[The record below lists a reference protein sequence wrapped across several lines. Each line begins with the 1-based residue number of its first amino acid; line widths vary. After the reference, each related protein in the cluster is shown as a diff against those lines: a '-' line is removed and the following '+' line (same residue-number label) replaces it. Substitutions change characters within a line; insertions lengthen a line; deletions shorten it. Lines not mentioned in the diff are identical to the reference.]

1 MSLSKTKPSSGSR
14 TGCAN
19 PPAHPQPSEPLPTC
33 PSERQRLSESARTG
47 RQLQREAE
55 RQRQLLTDQQRA
67 AGPSDAGEPHS
78 RFDYL
83 AQPKQRIHGCPL
95 CGAESERTRTL
106 SVGERYGLPVRF
118 EYCTVC
124 AFVFA
129 NPRMTRTGYTEFYR
143 DGHYRR
149 LIEAYSG
156 DSPTPDK
163 IWRGQQHHAQWLL
176 DAFGPQLRSALAGGG
191 TLLDLGGGPGGMA
204 AAISQATGATPLVV
218 EPSAAE
224 VAYARE
230 QGIDAVEGTA
240 ETWQSSVAFDVV
252 LLIQTIDHLLDPVE
266 VLRQIRGICSKL
278 LIVDLVNF
286 PDLYARM
293 AAAGRPERALKI
305 DHPSNF
311 HPDALQAAL
320 LRSAFHPAQLVPMPN
335 HPQGRQLVAI
345 AAEPT
350 DKLYADATPGPATV
364 HGIIRGALEAHTWR
378 GRYHAQPQ

>member
-1 MSLSKTKPSSGSR
+1 MTSTTKKRHGSPKTDYASQSSG
-14 TGCAN
+14 
-19 PPAHPQPSEPLPTC
+19 PQPSELSPT
-33 PSERQRLSESARTG
+33 AR
-47 RQLQREAE
+47 RAKR
-55 RQRQLLTDQQRA
+55 LTDEDKLNRLLLADQQAMNQR
-67 AGPSDAGEPHS
+67 GSQSPSDGDPKGS
-78 RFDYL
+78 SPPTFDYL
-83 AQPKQRIHGCPL
+83 AQPKQHVDACPC
-95 CGAESERTRTL
+95 CGARPERWPVL
-106 SVGERYGLPVRF
+106 STVDRYKLPVRF
-118 EYCTVC
+118 VYCARC
-124 AFVFA
+124 AFVFS

-204 AAISQATGATPLVV
+204 AAIAQATGAKPLVV

-286 PDLYARM
+286 PDLYAKM